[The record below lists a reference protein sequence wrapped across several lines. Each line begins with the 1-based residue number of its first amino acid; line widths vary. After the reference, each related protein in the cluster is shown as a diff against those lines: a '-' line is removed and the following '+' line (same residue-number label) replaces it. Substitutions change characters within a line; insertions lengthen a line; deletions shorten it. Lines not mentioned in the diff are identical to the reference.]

1 MIKRRTFLASTV
13 AMATFAALPSVGAAA
28 CATERACVMSLMA
41 ASIASPSRP
50 LPETLQ
56 GDTHL
61 ALTGDRLKD
70 LHLIEDLLRHSDAVR
85 LSLDAADWVIVE
97 LALARSGRPYSLQP
111 AVQPVG
117 GGNIAGL
124 TDVSLSPFVIGA

>member
-13 AMATFAALPSVGAAA
+13 TLAALAMLPSVGAAA
-28 CATERACVMSLMA
+28 CAGDKACAMSLMA
-41 ASIASPSRP
+41 ASISSPNRP
-50 LPETLQ
+50 IPETLQ

-61 ALTGDRLKD
+61 ALTGDRLQD
-70 LHLIEDLLRHSDAVR
+70 LHLIEDLLRHTDGVR
-85 LSLDAADWVIVE
+85 LSLDPADWVIVE

-111 AVQPVG
+111 ATQPLQG
-117 GGNIAGL
+117 STIAGL

>member
-1 MIKRRTFLASTV
+1 MINRRNFLASTV
-13 AMATFAALPSVGAAA
+13 ALAAFVALPSAGAAA
-28 CATERACVMSLMA
+28 CATERACVMSVMA

-61 ALTGDRLKD
+61 ALTGDRLHD
-70 LHLIEDLLRHSDAVR
+70 LHLIEDLLRQSDAVR
-85 LSLDAADWVIVE
+85 LSLDPADWVIVE

-117 GGNIAGL
+117 VGIIADL
-124 TDVSLSPFVIGA
+124 TDVSLSPFAIGA